1 MRNGDHASAARP
13 DRAARCAACSGSL
26 KPNGILYLSWRVTDG
41 ADQRD
46 PVGRLYTAFDG
57 GLVRAALGGA
67 VLLLDDE
74 PVSLSSGKKIHR
86 MVARKQAEA

>member
-1 MRNGDHASAARP
+1 MAA
-13 DRAARCAACSGSL
+13 
-26 KPNGILYLSWRVTDG
+26 
-41 ADQRD
+41 
-46 PVGRLYTAFDG
+46 
-57 GLVRAALGGA
+57 LVRAALGGA